1 MVTLTRRQIVYGT
14 AGLLFLPSDTRA
26 AGDGLEPFGRIAHA
40 REQVRNIDGPF
51 TQTRTIALLATEVVS
66 HGRVTLQRPDRLR
79 WSLFP
84 PDDVTFWVG
93 PEGLA
98 YRSAHGGGQV
108 PAGAV
113 RVAAALDDLRAVLGG
128 DLSKLRVRWEL
139 SILRNDAA
147 GIEVE
152 ATSKESASGS
162 PRRLRFALGSDL
174 VRPTRIELFDGPR
187 DRTNIEFG
195 TLLVNGPIDDV
206 LMHPPR

>member
-1 MVTLTRRQIVYGT
+1 MVTLTRRQIAYGT

-26 AGDGLEPFGRIAHA
+26 ADDGLEPFARIAHA
-40 REQVRNIDGPF
+40 REQVRNVDGPF
-51 TQTRTIALLATEVVS
+51 TQTRTIALLATQVVS

-98 YRSAHGGGQV
+98 YRSAHGGGHV

-128 DLSKLRVRWEL
+128 DLSKLRMRWEL

-152 ATSKESASGS
+152 ATSKESASAS
-162 PRRLRFALGSDL
+162 LHRLRFALASDL
-174 VRPTRIELFDGPR
+174 IRPTRIELFDGPR

-195 TLLVNGPIDDV
+195 TLLVNGPIDEA